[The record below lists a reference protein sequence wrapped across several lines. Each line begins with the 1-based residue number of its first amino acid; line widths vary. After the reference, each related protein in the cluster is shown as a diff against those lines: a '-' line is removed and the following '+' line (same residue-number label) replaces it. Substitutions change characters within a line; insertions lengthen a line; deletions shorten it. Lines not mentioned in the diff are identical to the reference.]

1 MSAED
6 SEGEIVS
13 LTLNKNT
20 FKSKAIVKYSWV
32 CYIYL
37 AVFPKMLWLDLHV
50 ALTPEAD
57 LLQDPMLAGRWY
69 TVVGV
74 NFALGK
80 QASSLTF
87 KVTH

>member
-20 FKSKAIVKYSWV
+20 FKSKAIVKYS
-32 CYIYL
+32 YL